1 MQQVS
6 ELGACN
12 VHNVAYHTSNLKQFY
27 IVMIQSVATV
37 CKSLD
42 VDAVLVS
49 HCLDKSL
56 CG

>member
-42 VDAVLVS
+42 VDTVLVS
-49 HCLDKSL
+49 HSLDKSL